1 MTSPARTGSR
11 EAAPE
16 PAEET
21 GLPPVLRDAGLVFW
35 DFDGVVKDSV
45 EVKSDGFRW
54 IVRGADDSI
63 GNRVQRHHEAN
74 GGISRFEK
82 IPLYLSWA
90 GMSSDA
96 AAVRRAC
103 SEFSRFVV
111 DAVIDSPWV
120 PGVRDYLVENRGDQ
134 VFILVTATPADEI
147 GWILERLDLLPCFSE
162 VHGAPMA
169 KADAVSETL
178 ARHLFEPDQSVF
190 IGDSESDHRAATSN
204 SVPFLLR
211 RHRFNDDLIEVLDV
225 PSFSELSYG

>member
-1 MTSPARTGSR
+1 MTSPARTGPR

-16 PAEET
+16 PAEEV

-54 IVRGADDSI
+54 IVRGTGDSI
-63 GNRVQRHHEAN
+63 ANRVQRHHEAN

-90 GMSSDA
+90 GMSSND

-103 SEFSRFVV
+103 SEFSQFVV

-134 VFILVTATPADEI
+134 VFIIVTATPADEI
-147 GWILERLDLLPCFSE
+147 RWILERLDLLPCFSE
-162 VHGAPMA
+162 VHGAPTA

-204 SVPFLLR
+204 GVPFLLR
-211 RHRFNDDLIEVLDV
+211 RHGFNDDLIEVLDV

>member
-1 MTSPARTGSR
+1 MTSPARTGPR

-16 PAEET
+16 PAEEV

-54 IVRGADDSI
+54 IVRGAGDSI
-63 GNRVQRHHEAN
+63 ANRVQRHHEAN
-74 GGISRFEK
+74 GGTSRFEK

-120 PGVRDYLVENRGDQ
+120 PGVRDYLVENRGNQ

-204 SVPFLLR
+204 NVPFLLR

>member
-147 GWILERLDLLPCFSE
+147 GWILERLDLLTCFSE

>member
-16 PAEET
+16 PAEEA

-63 GNRVQRHHEAN
+63 GNRVQQHHQAN
-74 GGISRFEK
+74 GGVSRFEK

-90 GMSSDA
+90 GMPSDA

-103 SEFSRFVV
+103 SEFSQFVV
-111 DAVIDSPWV
+111 DAVINSPWV
-120 PGVRDYLVENRGDQ
+120 PGVRDYLVENRGNQ

>member
-16 PAEET
+16 AAEEA
-21 GLPPVLRDAGLVFW
+21 GLPPVLRDADLVFW

-211 RHRFNDDLIEVLDV
+211 RHRFNNDLIEVLDV